1 MLQGKKVLIVGMMGE
16 KSIAYGVAKAMY
28 CQGAELGFSCMARFK
43 PRLDGLC
50 AHFDPWLVH
59 ATDLSDDQ
67 QIEDLAK
74 AVVARVGKID
84 IIVHSVAYAPKDHL
98 EGDYLDN
105 LTREGFLQAHDISSY
120 TLAALTKTF
129 LRFINP
135 DGAIITLSYMG
146 AQRAMP
152 NYNVMGVAKA
162 SLESQ
167 VRYLALACGKRAVR
181 VNAVSAGPIRTASA
195 AGVKGLRGMIDQVA
209 KVSPRPQAV
218 TTDEVG
224 QACTFLC
231 SDMASAVT
239 GTVLYVDN
247 GYNIL
252 GAYTPED

>member
-1 MLQGKKVLIVGMMGE
+1 M
-16 KSIAYGVAKAMY
+16 
-28 CQGAELGFSCMARFK
+28 
-43 PRLDGLC
+43 
-50 AHFDPWLVH
+50 
-59 ATDLSDDQ
+59 
-67 QIEDLAK
+67 
-74 AVVARVGKID
+74 
-84 IIVHSVAYAPKDHL
+84 
-98 EGDYLDN
+98 
-105 LTREGFLQAHDISSY
+105 
-120 TLAALTKTF
+120 
-129 LRFINP
+129 
-135 DGAIITLSYMG
+135 
-146 AQRAMP
+146 
-152 NYNVMGVAKA
+152 
-162 SLESQ
+162 
-167 VRYLALACGKRAVR
+167 R